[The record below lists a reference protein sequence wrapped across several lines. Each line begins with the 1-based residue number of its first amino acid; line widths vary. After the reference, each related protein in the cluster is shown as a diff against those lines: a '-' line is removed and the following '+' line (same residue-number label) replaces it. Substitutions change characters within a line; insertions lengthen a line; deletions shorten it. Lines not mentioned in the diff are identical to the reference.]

1 VQRFWV
7 LSLLIFASCA
17 SYKKNIMFKVGNT
30 SVLKQAAEQ
39 AQKNYIIQKNDLL
52 KLAVYTK
59 NGERIIDPD
68 FEFLKNMQVQN
79 QTSRPDPSYL
89 VDMQGTAKFPLLG
102 AIVVEGLTLRQAEE
116 ILQKEYV
123 KYYADTFV
131 RLEFI
136 NKRIIVLG
144 APGGQ
149 VIPLTNENI
158 RLTEALALAKGVDNN
173 ANAQNIRVLRGD
185 EIFVADLSTFEGYQ
199 KNNMVLVP
207 GDIVYIEPIRRPL
220 VEGLRDYT
228 PILSLIGTLAT
239 LVIVIATL

>member
-1 VQRFWV
+1 
-7 LSLLIFASCA
+7 
-17 SYKKNIMFKVGNT
+17 MFKVSDSST
-30 SVLKQAAEQ
+30 LKQAAEQ
-39 AQKNYIIQKNDLL
+39 IQKNYIIQKNDLL

-68 FEFLKNMQVQN
+68 FEFLKNTQAQN
-79 QTSRPDPSYL
+79 QTARPDPTYL
-89 VDMQGTAKFPLLG
+89 VDTQGTAKFPLLG

-116 ILQKEYV
+116 VLQKEYV

-131 RLEFI
+131 RLEFT
-136 NKRIIVLG
+136 NKRIVVLG

-207 GDIVYIEPIRRPL
+207 GDIIYVEPIRRPL

-228 PILSLIGTLAT
+228 PIFSLIGTLAT